1 MYLISL
7 NLDPLT
13 IIFLIFC
20 VSDDMHKALLLHINV
35 QVLSQKSICAIVWAV
50 IWASGFFSCNT
61 ILIWNN
67 WQIMIIQNWD
77 FSGHFVKINKVNLSL
92 QRKQLAIFIAN
103 NLNLSFQ
110 MKTQILEN
118 LYLPL
123 WTSQLLNI

>member
-7 NLDPLT
+7 NLNPLT

-20 VSDDMHKALLLHINV
+20 VSDDMHKALLLYINV

>member
-123 WTSQLLNI
+123 WTSQLLNT